1 MESRKYHTHRLLA
14 ICTNAC
20 LSGLLFGYNICI
32 FNPLME
38 SVSDSL
44 NWGSSETFY
53 FALFSAM
60 LPGGAIFG
68 SIMSETLSRKFGA
81 LKALCVSDLFAIVAA
96 VCAGIPNTA
105 LFGVSRFSSG
115 ICIGIGAAVAPTYIN
130 YICPR
135 ELNARFGSIFELM
148 LNVGVMLGFAFS
160 VLQPEN
166 FDPEYWMSYW
176 YVFIF
181 AFQGLVA
188 LIQMTLLLTYL
199 NYEAIYFLK
208 RQGRTEEIH
217 KVIQYLYHTSLLA
230 SENEDISEIII
241 HEQLHE
247 DEAVDELTLKVSY
260 KTLICSKKY
269 SHMFRLGIML
279 SVLQMFTGINFITLY
294 SVILLENI
302 GVSIGVS
309 RIYTASTGIVTLIA
323 CIALY
328 WLVEKWGRKSYY
340 IVGTAFMGLALLGCG
355 VFSQYQV
362 WNSYPLFVCIYI
374 FLIGFEIS
382 HGTIMFIYLGEILSP
397 QMMGISIAVNWICF
411 TFLAFVYPYCIGFLG
426 VSNTFYINAGITL
439 LAGVYITLDMFE
451 TKDKNRQQ
459 IADKLFKY
467 EDKQIVLN

>member
-1 MESRKYHTHRLLA
+1 
-14 ICTNAC
+14 
-20 LSGLLFGYNICI
+20 
-32 FNPLME
+32 ME

-44 NWGSSETFY
+44 EWGNNETFY
-53 FALFSAM
+53 FALFNAM
-60 LPGGAIFG
+60 LPGGAILG

-81 LKALCVSDLFAIVAA
+81 LKALCVSDLFAIVAS

-105 LFGVSRFSSG
+105 LFGISRFSSG
-115 ICIGIGAAVAPTYIN
+115 ICIGIGAAVAPTYVN

-135 ELNARFGSIFELM
+135 ELSVRYGSMFELM
-148 LNVGVMLGFAFS
+148 LNVGVMLGFALS
-160 VLQPEN
+160 LLQPEN
-166 FDPEYWMSYW
+166 FDPENWMSYW

-188 LIQMTLLLTYL
+188 LIQMSLLLTCL

-208 RQGRTEEIH
+208 RQGRTKEIQ
-217 KVIQYLYHTSLLA
+217 KVIKYLYHTSILA
-230 SENEDISEIII
+230 SGNEDISEIIV

-247 DEAVDELTLKVSY
+247 DEAADELTLKVPY
-260 KTLICSKKY
+260 MTLIFSKKY

-302 GVSIGVS
+302 GVSLEVS
-309 RIYTASTGIVTLIA
+309 ILYTATTGIVTLIE

-328 WLVEKWGRKSYY
+328 WIVEKWGRKKFY
-340 IVGTAFMGLALLGCG
+340 ILGTALMGLALLGCG
-355 VFSQYQV
+355 VFSEYKI

-374 FLIGFEIS
+374 FLFAFEMS

-411 TFLAFVYPYCIGFLG
+411 TFLAFVYPYCIEFLG
-426 VSNTFYINAGITL
+426 VANTFYINTGITL
-439 LAGVYITLDMFE
+439 LAVIYLSLDMFE

-459 IADKLFKY
+459 IADKLFKH